1 MRKDTCTNKDIN
13 KVQYEC
19 FFRMNIEAN
28 ISCDRKFLIKL
39 LKNRNI
45 VIDIDNFVYNFT
57 IIIML

>member
-13 KVQYEC
+13 KFQYEC
-19 FFRMNIEAN
+19 IFRMGMEAN
-28 ISCDRKFLIKL
+28 ISCGRKFLIKL
-39 LKNRNI
+39 LKKRNI